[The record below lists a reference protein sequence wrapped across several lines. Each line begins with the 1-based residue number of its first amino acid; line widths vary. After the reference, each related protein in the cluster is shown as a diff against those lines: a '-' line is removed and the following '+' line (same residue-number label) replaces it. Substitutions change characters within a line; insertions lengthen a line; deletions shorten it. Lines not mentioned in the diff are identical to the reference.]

1 MSQKSELDANASR
14 MSMRIE
20 GMHCASCVAK
30 IEDALTD
37 QDGVIR
43 ASVSLLDEKAV
54 VEFEPQVVDRI
65 ALEKAVESTGY
76 RARRP
81 TMSITISGTSDSLDW
96 DRIIET
102 LDAVDGVITT
112 RPFKDTNRLLIEYDD
127 DQITYKIVRK
137 ALQEIEIEVEE
148 AEGIEADRESLAR
161 EREIRYYS
169 ILLAFSVL
177 LTIPVVLIHFGVL
190 SSLLPT
196 EELRKLVMFLLATPV
211 QFIAGYPFYKSAL
224 KAARHFTTNMDT
236 LIMLGTSAAYFYS
249 VATTF
254 LPQWNIY
261 MPFYDSAVLLISFIL
276 LGRTLEAIAKGRTSK
291 AMRSLMD
298 MQAKVATIIRDGEEL
313 LLPIEDVEVG
323 DIVLIK
329 PGDKVPVDGDVVDG
343 QSSVDESMITGEPEP
358 VKKKVGDTV
367 VGATINKHGVLRV
380 RATKVG
386 KDTVLSQIVK
396 LVEEAQT
403 NKPPIQRKA
412 DAIASKFTPVVIILA
427 LSTFIFWFYISPI
440 LNITNPISGELVEW
454 TQALTFS
461 IAVLVAAC
469 PCALG
474 LATPTAI
481 MVGIGKGAQHG
492 ILIKA
497 GEGLEVI
504 PTVDAIVFDKTGTL
518 TIGRPTVTDLLTY
531 GDFSDGEALRLISS
545 VEKNSEH
552 PLAEAIVRYTEE
564 LDIDIPN
571 ATGFASTTG
580 RGVQALVEGRTVLVG
595 NDKFMREHL
604 VEITDAEMQG
614 LMLQEKGKTT
624 VFAAIDGKMLALIA
638 IADKLKDT
646 SIQAVESLRKMG
658 IEVWMITGD
667 KEATALA
674 IAETVGIDKVLA
686 EVLPADKAEKVKEL
700 QESGLIVAMA
710 GDGVNDAVAL
720 AQANVG
726 IALGSGT
733 DVSVETGDIVLV
745 KDDLLDVVTGI
756 QLGGRTMSKIKQG
769 FFWALIY
776 NIALLPLA
784 AGLLFP
790 SAGLMLRPEI
800 AGLAMALS
808 SVSVVTNALTLN
820 RFKPERA
827 EESTSIEPDSD
838 IPLPAYQEGD
848 VAIDPICKMKV
859 DIATA
864 ELYSDYNSKRYYFCN
879 QYCKDTFEANPA
891 EYEEVVE
898 VLDVSP
904 KIAIDPICKMDVDI
918 ATADLFSDFEGK
930 RYYFCAPYC
939 KQTFDANPEKYRDQD
954 VRA

>member
-1 MSQKSELDANASR
+1 MQYKVKGMSQKSETEASATR

-30 IEDALTD
+30 IEDALTG

-43 ASVSLLDEKAV
+43 ANVSLLDEKAII
-54 VEFEPQVVDRI
+54 EYEPETVDRI

-81 TMSITISGTSDSLDW
+81 TMSLTLSESSSALDW
-96 DRIIET
+96 SRILETIE
-102 LDAVDGVITT
+102 AIDGVIAARTYED
-112 RPFKDTNRLLIEYDD
+112 KNRILIEYDED
-127 DQITYKIVRK
+127 LITYKIVK
-137 ALQEIEIEVEE
+137 KSLQSIGVDVEE

-161 EREIRYYS
+161 EKEVRYYS
-169 ILLAFSVL
+169 LLLVFSVI
-177 LTIPVVLIHFGVL
+177 LTIPVVLIHFGVF
-190 SSLLPT
+190 SSFLPS
-196 EELRKLVMFLLATPV
+196 EELRKFVMFLLATPV
-211 QFIAGYPFYKSAL
+211 QFIAGYPFYKASL

-254 LPQWNIY
+254 LPGWTAY

-276 LGRTLEAIAKGRTSK
+276 LGRALEAFAKGRTSK

-298 MQAKVATIIRDGEEL
+298 LQVKVATIIRDGEEL

-323 DIVLIK
+323 DVVLVK
-329 PGDKVPVDGDVVDG
+329 PGDKVPVDGDVIDG
-343 QSSVDESMITGEPEP
+343 QSSVDESMITGEAIA
-358 VKKKVGDTV
+358 VKKGIGDTV
-367 VGATINKHGVLRV
+367 VGATLNKNGVLRV

-412 DAIASKFTPVVIILA
+412 DAIASRFTPAVIILA
-427 LSTFIFWFYISPI
+427 ISTFVFWFYISPI
-440 LNITNPISGELVEW
+440 LGIVSPITSLPVEL

-504 PTVDAIVFDKTGTL
+504 PTVDTMVFDKTGTL
-518 TIGRPTVTDLLTY
+518 TIGRPTVTDLLVY
-531 GDFSDGEALRLISS
+531 GDFSDEEALRLISA

-552 PLAEAIVRYTEE
+552 PLAEAVVQYTEK
-564 LDIDIPN
+564 LGIDIPS
-571 ATGFASTTG
+571 TSDFESTTG
-580 RGVQALVEGRTVLVG
+580 RGVQALVEGQLVLVG
-595 NDKFMREHL
+595 NDKFMTENS
-604 VEITDAEMQG
+604 VDISVPEEQG
-614 LMLQEKGKTT
+614 FALQEEGKTT
-624 VFAAIDGKMLALIA
+624 VFAATDGQLLALIA
-638 IADKLKDT
+638 IADKLKET
-646 SIQAVESLRKMG
+646 SIQAVESLKKMG

-667 KEATALA
+667 KKATAIA
-674 IAETVGIDKVLA
+674 IANTVGIDKVLA
-686 EVLPADKAEKVKEL
+686 EVLPAAKADKIKEL
-700 QESGLIVAMA
+700 QSDGKIVAMA

-720 AQANVG
+720 AQADVG

-756 QLGGRTMSKIKQG
+756 QLGGRTMTKIKQG
-769 FFWALIY
+769 FFWALVY
-776 NIALLPLA
+776 NLALLPIA

-790 SAGLMLRPEI
+790 SAGLVLRPEF

-808 SVSVVTNALTLN
+808 SVSVITNALTLN

-827 EESTSIEPDSD
+827 TETVQI
-838 IPLPAYQEGD
+838 IPPAAYQEGE

-864 ELYSDYNSKRYYFCN
+864 ELVSDYNGKRYYFCN
-879 QYCKDTFEANPA
+879 PNCKKLFEENPV
-891 EYEEVVE
+891 EYE
-898 VLDVSP
+898 DTS
-904 KIAIDPICKMDVDI
+904 AMR
-918 ATADLFSDFEGK
+918 SSS
-930 RYYFCAPYC
+930 
-939 KQTFDANPEKYRDQD
+939 
-954 VRA
+954 

>member
-1 MSQKSELDANASR
+1 

-30 IEDALTD
+30 IEEALRN

-43 ASVSLLDEKAV
+43 ADVSLLDEKAV
-54 VEFEPQVVDRI
+54 IEYEPQTVDRTV
-65 ALEKAVESTGY
+65 LEKAVESTGY
-76 RARRP
+76 RPRRS
-81 TMSITISGTSDSLDW
+81 TMSITLSDTPSGFDW
-96 DRIIET
+96 NEIVETIEG
-102 LDAVDGVITT
+102 VDGVISA
-112 RPFKDTNRLLIEYDD
+112 RSFEDTNRILIEYDD
-127 DQITYKIVRK
+127 DQVTYKIVKK
-137 ALQEIEIEVEE
+137 ALQEIGVDVKK
-148 AEGIEADRESLAR
+148 AEGIEADREALAR
-161 EREIRYYS
+161 EKEIRYYS
-169 ILLAFSVL
+169 LLLAFSVL
-177 LTIPVVLIHFGVL
+177 LTVPVVLVHFEVL
-190 SSLLPT
+190 SFLLPT
-196 EELRKLVMFLLATPV
+196 DEVRKLLMFLLATPV

-224 KAARHFTTNMDT
+224 KAARHLTTNMDT
-236 LIMLGTSAAYFYS
+236 LIMLGTSAAYIYS

-254 LPQWNIY
+254 VPQWNEY

-276 LGRTLEAIAKGRTSK
+276 LGRTLEAIAKGRTSR

-298 MQAKVATIIRDGEEL
+298 LQAKVATIIRDGEEI

-323 DIVLIK
+323 DVVLVR
-329 PGDKVPVDGDVVDG
+329 PGDKVPVDGDVIDG
-343 QSSVDESMITGEPEP
+343 KSSVDESMITGEPAP
-358 VKKKVGDTV
+358 VKKGVGDSV
-367 VGATINKHGVLRV
+367 VGATLNKNGVLRI

-412 DAIASKFTPVVIILA
+412 DAIASRFTPVVIILA
-427 LSTFIFWFYISPI
+427 FSTFVFWFYISPLLGI
-440 LNITNPISGELVEW
+440 VSPIDGRAVEL

-504 PTVDAIVFDKTGTL
+504 PTVDTMVFDKTGTL
-518 TIGRPTVTDLLTY
+518 TIGRPTVTDLLTF

-552 PLAEAIVRYTEE
+552 PLAEAVVQYTEK
-564 LDIDIPN
+564 LGIDIPPSSE
-571 ATGFASTTG
+571 FESTTG
-580 RGVQALVEGRTVLVG
+580 RGVQAIVEGQLVLIG
-595 NDKFMREHL
+595 NDKFMRENNVH
-604 VEITDAEMQG
+604 ISAAEESG
-614 LMLQEKGKTT
+614 LELQEQGKTT
-624 VFAAIDGKMLALIA
+624 VYAAIDGRFLALIA
-638 IADKLKDT
+638 IADKLKET
-646 SIQAVESLRKMG
+646 SVQAVESLKKMG

-667 KEATALA
+667 KEATALS
-674 IAETVGIDKVLA
+674 IADTVGIEKVLA

-700 QESGLIVAMA
+700 QSGGRIVAMA

-720 AQANVG
+720 AQADVG

-756 QLGGRTMSKIKQG
+756 QLGSRTMSKIKQG

-776 NIALLPLA
+776 NIALLPIA

-790 SAGLMLRPEI
+790 SAGLVLRPEF

-820 RFKPERA
+820 RFKPQRPT
-827 EESTSIEPDSD
+827 EEILEVP
-838 IPLPAYQEGD
+838 PAAYQEGE
-848 VAIDPICKMKV
+848 VAVDPICKMKV
-859 DIATA
+859 NIATA
-864 ELYSDYNSKRYYFCN
+864 DLYSDHEGRRYYFCN
-879 QYCKDTFEANPA
+879 QYCKDTFDA
-891 EYEEVVE
+891 EPMKYMETVV
-898 VLDVSP
+898 
-904 KIAIDPICKMDVDI
+904 
-918 ATADLFSDFEGK
+918 
-930 RYYFCAPYC
+930 
-939 KQTFDANPEKYRDQD
+939 
-954 VRA
+954 

>member
-1 MSQKSELDANASR
+1 MSQKSETEATAKR

-30 IEDALTD
+30 IEDALIG

-43 ASVSLLDEKAV
+43 ASVSLLDEKAII
-54 VEFEPQVVDRI
+54 EYEPQSVDRI
-65 ALEKAVESTGY
+65 ALEKAIGGTGY
-76 RARRP
+76 RARRQ
-81 TMSITISGTSDSLDW
+81 TMSLTLSESSSALDW
-96 DRIIET
+96 NRILET
-102 LDAVDGVITT
+102 IKVLDGVITA
-112 RPFKDTNRLLIEYDD
+112 RAYEDTNRILIEYDD
-127 DQITYKIVRK
+127 DLITYKIVRK
-137 ALQEIEIEVEE
+137 SLQSIGVDVEE
-148 AEGIEADRESLAR
+148 AEGIDADRESLAR
-161 EREIRYYS
+161 EKEVRYYS
-169 ILLAFSVL
+169 LLLAFSVI
-177 LTIPVVLIHFGVL
+177 LTIPVVLIHFGVF
-190 SSLLPT
+190 SSFLPS
-196 EELRKLVMFLLATPV
+196 EELRKFVMFLLATPV
-211 QFIAGYPFYKSAL
+211 QFIAGYPFYKASL

-254 LPQWNIY
+254 LPGWTAY
-261 MPFYDSAVLLISFIL
+261 MSFYDSAVLLISFIL
-276 LGRTLEAIAKGRTSK
+276 LGRALEAFAKGRTSR

-298 MQAKVATIIRDGEEL
+298 LQVKVATIIRDGEEI

-323 DIVLIK
+323 DVVLVK
-329 PGDKVPVDGDVVDG
+329 PGDKIPVDGDVIDG
-343 QSSVDESMITGEPEP
+343 QSSVDESMITGEAIA
-358 VKKKVGDTV
+358 VKKVIGDTV
-367 VGATINKHGVLRV
+367 VGATLNKNGVLRV

-412 DAIASKFTPVVIILA
+412 DAIASKFTPVVIILSI
-427 LSTFIFWFYISPI
+427 STFIFWLYISPVLGI
-440 LNITNPISGELVEW
+440 VDPNSLEPVEL

-504 PTVDAIVFDKTGTL
+504 PTVDTMVFDKTGTL
-518 TIGRPTVTDLLTY
+518 TIGRPTVTDLLVY
-531 GDFSDGEALRLISS
+531 GDFSDGEALRLISA

-552 PLAEAIVRYTEE
+552 PLAEAVVQYTEK
-564 LDIDIPN
+564 LGIDIPS
-571 ATGFASTTG
+571 TSDFESTTG
-580 RGVQALVEGRTVLVG
+580 RGVQALVEGQLVLVG
-595 NDKFMREHL
+595 NDRFMTENS
-604 VEITDAEMQG
+604 VDISVPEEQG
-614 LMLQEKGKTT
+614 FALQEEGKTT
-624 VFAAIDGKMLALIA
+624 VFAAIDGQLLALIA
-638 IADKLKDT
+638 IADKLKET
-646 SIQAVESLRKMG
+646 SIQAVESLKKMG

-667 KEATALA
+667 KKATAIA
-674 IAETVGIDKVLA
+674 IANTVGIDKVLA
-686 EVLPADKAEKVKEL
+686 EVLPAAKADKIKEL
-700 QESGLIVAMA
+700 QSDGKIVAMA

-720 AQANVG
+720 AQADVG

-769 FFWALIY
+769 FFWALVY
-776 NIALLPLA
+776 NFALLPIA

-790 SAGLMLRPEI
+790 SAGLVLRPEF

-808 SVSVVTNALTLN
+808 SVSVITNALTLN

-827 EESTSIEPDSD
+827 TETVQIV
-838 IPLPAYQEGD
+838 LPAAYQEGE

-864 ELYSDYNSKRYYFCN
+864 ELVSEYNGKRYYFCN
-879 QYCKDTFEANPA
+879 PNCKRLFEENPV
-891 EYEEVVE
+891 EYE
-898 VLDVSP
+898 DTGAMIS
-904 KIAIDPICKMDVDI
+904 
-918 ATADLFSDFEGK
+918 SS
-930 RYYFCAPYC
+930 
-939 KQTFDANPEKYRDQD
+939 
-954 VRA
+954 

>member
-1 MSQKSELDANASR
+1 MSQKAEIKETASR

-30 IEDALTD
+30 IEDALTG

-54 VEFEPQVVDRI
+54 VEYEPQAVDRMT
-65 ALEKAVESTGY
+65 LEKAVESTGY

-81 TMSITISGTSDSLDW
+81 TMSITLNEASSFLDW
-96 DRIIET
+96 NIIMKT
-102 LDAVDGVITT
+102 LEQLEGVITA
-112 RPFKDTNRLLIEYDD
+112 REFKDTRRILIEYDD
-127 DQITYKIVRK
+127 EQLTYKIVRK
-137 ALQEIEIEVEE
+137 TLKGIGVEIEE
-148 AEGIEADRESLAR
+148 AAGIEADRESLAR
-161 EREIRYYS
+161 EKEIQYYS
-169 ILLAFSVL
+169 RLLAFSVL
-177 LTIPVVLIHFGVL
+177 LTIPVVLIHFGTL
-190 SSLLPT
+190 TSLFPS
-196 EELRKLVMFLLATPV
+196 EELRRLLMFLLATPV

-261 MPFYDSAVLLISFIL
+261 TPFYDSAVLLLSFIL

-298 MQAKVATIIRDGEEL
+298 LQAKVATILRDDEEM

-329 PGDKVPVDGDVVDG
+329 PGDKVPVDGEVIDG

-358 VKKKVGDTV
+358 VKKKVGDQV
-367 VGATINKHGVLRV
+367 VGATLNKNGVLRV
-380 RATKVG
+380 KATKVG
-386 KDTVLSQIVK
+386 MDTVLSQIVK

-412 DAIASKFTPVVIILA
+412 DAIASKFTPAIIILA
-427 LSTFIFWFYISPI
+427 ISTFIFWLYISPI
-440 LNITNPISGELVEW
+440 LNITDPISGEFVEW

-518 TIGRPTVTDLLTY
+518 TIGRPTVTDLYTY
-531 GDFSDGEALRLISS
+531 GDYSDAEALRLISS

-552 PLAEAIVRYTEE
+552 PLAEAVVRYTEE
-564 LDIDIPN
+564 LGINIPN
-571 ATGFASTTG
+571 ASDFASTAG
-580 RGVQALVEGRTVLVG
+580 RGVQALVEGQLVLVG
-595 NDKFMREHL
+595 NDKFMKENN
-604 VEITDAEMQG
+604 VEIADAEAQG

-624 VFAAIDGKMLALIA
+624 IFAAIEDEMLALIA

-646 SIQAVESLRKMG
+646 SIQAVESLKRMG

-667 KEATALA
+667 KEATALT
-674 IAETVGIDKVLA
+674 IAETVGIDRVLA

-700 QESGLIVAMA
+700 QRSGLTVAMA

-720 AQANVG
+720 AQADVG

-733 DVSVETGDIVLV
+733 DVSVEAGDIVLV
-745 KDDLLDVVTGI
+745 KDNLLDVVTGI
-756 QLGGRTMSKIKQG
+756 QLGGKTMSKIRQG

-790 SAGLMLRPEI
+790 SANLVLRPEV
-800 AGLAMALS
+800 AGLAMAMS

-827 EESTSIEPDSD
+827 TQLIGSAP
-838 IPLPAYQEGD
+838 PAAYQEGD
-848 VAIDPICKMKV
+848 VAVDPICKMKV
-859 DIATA
+859 EIATA
-864 ELYSDYNSKRYYFCN
+864 DLFSDYKGKRYYFCN
-879 QYCKDTFEANPA
+879 QYCKDTFDGNPA
-891 EYEEVVE
+891 EHEEVTDAKDE
-898 VLDVSP
+898 IP
-904 KIAIDPICKMDVDI
+904 KVAVDPICKMDVDV
-918 ATADLFSDFEGK
+918 ATAELFSDFDGK
-930 RYYFCAPYC
+930 RYYFCSPNC
-939 KQTFDANPEKYRDQD
+939 KQTFDADPEKYRDQD
-954 VRA
+954 VRT

>member
-1 MSQKSELDANASR
+1 MSQKAETEEKASR

-30 IEDALTD
+30 IENALTG

-54 VEFEPQVVDRI
+54 VEYEPQAVDRMT
-65 ALEKAVESTGY
+65 LEKAVESTGY
-76 RARRP
+76 RARRS
-81 TMSITISGTSDSLDW
+81 TMSMTISGTSSALDW
-96 DRIIET
+96 KRIIET
-102 LDAVDGVITT
+102 LDGLDGVITA
-112 RPFKDTNRLLIEYDD
+112 RPFKETNRLLIEYDD
-127 DQITYKIVRK
+127 DQITYKTVKR
-137 ALQEIEIEVEE
+137 ALQEIEVKVEE

-161 EREIRYYS
+161 EKEIRYYS
-169 ILLAFSVL
+169 ALLVFSVM
-177 LTIPVVLIHFGVL
+177 LTIPVVLIHFQVL
-190 SSLLPT
+190 SPWLPT
-196 EELRKLVMFLLATPV
+196 EEVRKFVMFLLATPV
-211 QFIAGYPFYKSAL
+211 QFVAGYPFYKSAL
-224 KAARHFTTNMDT
+224 KAARHLTTNMDT

-261 MPFYDSAVLLISFIL
+261 SPFYDSAVLLLSFIL

-291 AMRSLMD
+291 AMRSLLD
-298 MQAKVATIIRDGEEL
+298 LQAKVATIIRDGEEH

-323 DIVLIK
+323 DVVLIR
-329 PGDKVPVDGDVVDG
+329 PGDKVPVDGEVIDG
-343 QSSVDESMITGEPEP
+343 QSRVDESMITGEPEP
-358 VKKKVGDTV
+358 VKKKVGDSV
-367 VGATINKHGVLRV
+367 VGATINKNGVLRV

-412 DAIASKFTPVVIILA
+412 DAIASKFTPVVIVLA
-427 LSTFIFWFYISPI
+427 IVTFVFWLYISPV
-440 LNITNPISGELVEW
+440 LNITDPISGDFVEW

-481 MVGIGKGAQHG
+481 MVGLGKGAQHG

-497 GEGLEVI
+497 GESLEVI
-504 PTVDAIVFDKTGTL
+504 PTIDAMVFDKTGTL

-531 GDFSDGEALRLISS
+531 GDYSDGEALRLISS
-545 VEKNSEH
+545 VEENSEH
-552 PLAEAIVRYTEE
+552 PLGEAIVRYTEE
-564 LDIDIPN
+564 LDIDIPGASN
-571 ATGFASTTG
+571 FVSTTG
-580 RGVQALVEGRTVLVG
+580 RGVQAFVEGHIILVG
-595 NDKFMREHL
+595 SDEFMRENSVDIGD
-604 VEITDAEMQG
+604 VEAEG
-614 LMLQEKGKTT
+614 HMLQEKGKTT
-624 VFAAIDGKMLALIA
+624 IFAAVDGKMLALVA
-638 IADKLKDT
+638 IADKLKET
-646 SIQAVESLRKMG
+646 SVRAIEKLQKMG

-667 KEATALA
+667 KESTARA
-674 IAETVGIDKVLA
+674 IADTVGIDKVLA
-686 EVLPADKAEKVKEL
+686 EVLPADKAEKIKEL
-700 QESGLIVAMA
+700 QDRGLTVAMA

-756 QLGGRTMSKIKQG
+756 QLGSKTMSKIKQG

-776 NIALLPLA
+776 NMALLPIA
-784 AGLLFP
+784 AGVLFP
-790 SAGLMLRPEI
+790 SLDLILRPEF

-820 RFKPERA
+820 RFEPEHVA
-827 EESTSIEPDSD
+827 QKITTAP
-838 IPLPAYQEGD
+838 PAAYQEGR
-848 VAIDPICKMKV
+848 VAIDPICKMEV
-859 DIATA
+859 EIATA
-864 ELYSDYNSKRYYFCN
+864 DLFSDYKGKRYYFCN
-879 QYCKDTFEANPA
+879 QYCKDTFDGNPA
-891 EYEEVVE
+891 DYEEVTNTVE
-898 VLDVSP
+898 ESSKVAV
-904 KIAIDPICKMDVDI
+904 DPICKMDVDV
-918 ATADLFSDFEGK
+918 ATAELFSDFDGK
-930 RYYFCAPYC
+930 RYYFCSPNC
-939 KQTFDANPEKYRDQD
+939 KQTFDADPEKYRDQD
-954 VRA
+954 VRT

>member
-1 MSQKSELDANASR
+1 MSKKSESEAAATR

-20 GMHCASCVAK
+20 GMHCASCVSK
-30 IEDALTD
+30 IEDALTG

-43 ASVSLLDEKAV
+43 ANVSLLNEKAII
-54 VEFEPQVVDRI
+54 EYEPQSVDRI

-81 TMSITISGTSDSLDW
+81 TMSLTLSESSSALDW
-96 DRIIET
+96 KRILETIE
-102 LDAVDGVITT
+102 DIDGVITA
-112 RPFKDTNRLLIEYDD
+112 RAYEDTNRTLIEYDD
-127 DQITYKIVRK
+127 DLITYKIVK
-137 ALQEIEIEVEE
+137 KSLQRIGVDVEE

-161 EREIRYYS
+161 EKEIRYYS
-169 ILLAFSVL
+169 LLLVFSVI
-177 LTIPVVLIHFGVL
+177 LTIPVVLIHFGVF
-190 SSLLPT
+190 SSFLPS
-196 EELRKLVMFLLATPV
+196 EELRKFVMFLLATPV
-211 QFIAGYPFYKSAL
+211 QFIAGYPFYKASL

-254 LPQWNIY
+254 LPGWTAY

-276 LGRTLEAIAKGRTSK
+276 LGRALEAFAKGRTSR

-298 MQAKVATIIRDGEEL
+298 LQVKVATIIRDGEEL

-323 DIVLIK
+323 DVVLVK
-329 PGDKVPVDGDVVDG
+329 PGDKIPVDGDVIDG
-343 QSSVDESMITGEPEP
+343 QSSVDESMITGEAIA
-358 VKKKVGDTV
+358 VKKGIGDTV
-367 VGATINKHGVLRV
+367 VGATLNKNGVLRV

-412 DAIASKFTPVVIILA
+412 DAIASRFTPAVIILA
-427 LSTFIFWFYISPI
+427 ISTFVFWFYISPI
-440 LNITNPISGELVEW
+440 LGIVSPITSSPVEL

-504 PTVDAIVFDKTGTL
+504 PTVDTMVFDKTGTL
-518 TIGRPTVTDLLTY
+518 TIGRPTVTDLLVY
-531 GDFSDGEALRLISS
+531 GDFSDGEALRLISA

-552 PLAEAIVRYTEE
+552 PLAEAVVQYTEK
-564 LDIDIPN
+564 LGIDIPS
-571 ATGFASTTG
+571 TTDFESTTG
-580 RGVQALVEGRTVLVG
+580 RGVQALVEGQLVLVG
-595 NDKFMREHL
+595 NDKFMTENS
-604 VEITDAEMQG
+604 VDISVPEEQG
-614 LMLQEKGKTT
+614 FALQEEGKTT
-624 VFAAIDGKMLALIA
+624 VFAATDGQLLALIA
-638 IADKLKDT
+638 IADKLKET
-646 SIQAVESLRKMG
+646 SIQAVESLKKMG

-667 KEATALA
+667 KKATAIA
-674 IAETVGIDKVLA
+674 IANTVGIDKVLA
-686 EVLPADKAEKVKEL
+686 EVLPAAKADKIKEL
-700 QESGLIVAMA
+700 QSDGKIVAMA

-720 AQANVG
+720 AQADVG

-756 QLGGRTMSKIKQG
+756 QLGGRTMTKIKQG
-769 FFWALIY
+769 FFWALVY
-776 NIALLPLA
+776 NFALLPIA

-790 SAGLMLRPEI
+790 STGLVLRPEF

-808 SVSVVTNALTLN
+808 SVSVITNALTLN

-827 EESTSIEPDSD
+827 TETVQI
-838 IPLPAYQEGD
+838 ILPAAYQEGE
-848 VAIDPICKMKV
+848 VAVDPICKMKV

-864 ELYSDYNSKRYYFCN
+864 ELVSDYNGKRYYFCN
-879 QYCKDTFEANPA
+879 PNCKRIFEENPV
-891 EYEEVVE
+891 EYE
-898 VLDVSP
+898 DTGAMIS
-904 KIAIDPICKMDVDI
+904 
-918 ATADLFSDFEGK
+918 SS
-930 RYYFCAPYC
+930 
-939 KQTFDANPEKYRDQD
+939 
-954 VRA
+954 